1 MARDTGS
8 SVIANIDHSQMT
20 PKEHRAFDSE
30 LRRLGSYEVRENTNS
45 VNQPD
50 STKRAMAVIELERRR
65 QARAPDT
72 IRDPVTRR
80 TMSVLFLF
88 ILVAAVGAAYW
99 HYF

>member
-1 MARDTGS
+1 
-8 SVIANIDHSQMT
+8 MT
-20 PKEHRAFDSE
+20 PKEHRAFDSG
-30 LRRLGSYEVRENTNS
+30 LRRLGAYEVRENTNP

-50 STKRAMAVIELERRR
+50 STKRAMAVTELERRR

-99 HYF
+99 RYF